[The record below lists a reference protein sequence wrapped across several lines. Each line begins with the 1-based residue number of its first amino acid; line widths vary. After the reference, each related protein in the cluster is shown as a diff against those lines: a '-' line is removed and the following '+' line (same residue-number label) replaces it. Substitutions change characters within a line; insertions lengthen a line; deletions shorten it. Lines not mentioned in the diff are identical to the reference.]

1 MISIGVIESI
11 NGEKAMVGLTRHTA
25 CGECGACQMGKEN
38 LNRRVEALNP
48 LGAKVGDRVTME
60 MEDQKVLKAAFIVYI
75 IPLIVLI
82 VGMILTNLALVYFHI
97 SDMVELYGF
106 LVGLVGMGI
115 SFLII
120 KKRED
125 KLTAQGEMMI
135 SIVKI
140 NEEDDTICLS
150 KI

>member
-1 MISIGVIESI
+1 MISIGVVEST

-82 VGMILTNLALVYFHI
+82 VGMILTNLALVYFQI